1 MGGQKQKFYTHKPG
15 TTTII
20 GHEFTTRR
28 AGAELLKRVDVVQ
41 MEVSTAVARTSS
53 RAARPCA
60 ADATPPSYTHVQ
72 RRKHH
77 ALDC

>member
-28 AGAELLKRVDVVQ
+28 VGAELLKRVDVVQ
-41 MEVSTAVARTSS
+41 MEADNAVARTSS
-53 RAARPCA
+53 
-60 ADATPPSYTHVQ
+60 
-72 RRKHH
+72 
-77 ALDC
+77 